1 MLLKLANK
9 PTIER
14 IFHITVLGRTLEH
27 LGVQMYK
34 RRDIAIAELVANS
47 WDASATRVDIY
58 IPQENEY
65 CPETSEIVILDNG
78 IGMTDDEVENEYLVV
93 GRNRRFADRTKK
105 PKRPVMGKKGIG
117 KLAGFGLAS
126 EMSVITWKGDVS
138 TQLTLDVKMLQTEA
152 GSTKLL
158 EIPGVVQPR
167 PVDAPSANGT
177 KIVLR
182 NLKHKSPP
190 DIAALHEALSR
201 RFSRRVHGEMDIHI
215 NDEPINEPGLDID
228 ERFPS
233 EGFDEATLSNGAK
246 VRYYYAFTKSNIRSK
261 ELQGF
266 TIYVLGK
273 TAQAPP
279 FFFQV
284 ETTASGLHW
293 ARYMTGEIEA
303 DFLDEGSD
311 NETDIIST
319 DRQEIDWADE
329 GSQELKK
336 WGEALTR
343 KALREWAVLKGDR
356 MEAHI
361 MQFPEINER
370 IQAMDSSSQKH
381 VSRFLKQLGQAEPN
395 SERALEL
402 ADSLVRVFE
411 YRHFHDVIDQLENV
425 SNDPEQLSTLLGY
438 LSTWKVLESRAI
450 LEIIK
455 GRLEVIEKFHN
466 MIVNDVPETAS
477 SQSLDNLHD
486 LLAGY
491 PWILNPEWQVLAE
504 EKQISTQLKEWNVKD
519 IESGDEKLR
528 YDFLAL
534 NDASHLVIIEIK
546 RAGHSVELDELQ
558 RLEKYKERLSKASGK
573 ELYMV
578 MICGGSLNIS
588 PSYQK
593 VWDDRRDGE
602 IRLWSAIYEK
612 TSAYYKHYRAVLEG
626 DIHNTDFARKEQEV
640 AQTRKIL
647 QPDAA
652 HRSPSV
658 RKKGLGPQDREDKQK
673 LL

>member
-1 MLLKLANK
+1 
-9 PTIER
+9 
-14 IFHITVLGRTLEH
+14 
-27 LGVQMYK
+27 YK

-47 WDASATRVDIY
+47 WDAGATRVDIY
-58 IPQENEY
+58 VPQESEY
-65 CPETSEIVILDNG
+65 RPETSEIVILDNG

-93 GRNRRFADRTKK
+93 GRNRRLEDSTRISR
-105 PKRPVMGKKGIG
+105 RPVMGKKGIG

-126 EMSVITWKGDVS
+126 EMSVLTWKGNVS
-138 TQLTLDVKMLQTEA
+138 TQLTLDVKMLQTDP

-158 EIPGVVQPR
+158 EIPGVVEPR
-167 PVDAPSANGT
+167 PADAHSLNGT
-177 KIVLR
+177 KILLR

-190 DIAALHEALSR
+190 DITALHEALSR
-201 RFSRRVHGEMDIHI
+201 RFSRRVHGEMEMYV
-215 NDEPINEPGLDID
+215 NDELINEPSLDID
-228 ERFPS
+228 QRFPS
-233 EGFDEATLSNGAK
+233 EGLNEATLPNGVK

-284 ETTASGLHW
+284 EATASGLHW
-293 ARYMTGEIEA
+293 TRYMTGEIEA
-303 DFLDEGSD
+303 DYLDEGSD
-311 NETDIIST
+311 NESDIIST

-329 GSQELKK
+329 RSQELKK
-336 WGEALTR
+336 WGETLTR

-370 IQAMDSSSQKH
+370 IQVLDSTSQKQ
-381 VSRFLKQLGQAEPN
+381 VSRFLKVLGQAEPN

-402 ADSLVRVFE
+402 ADALVSAFE

-425 SNDPEQLSTLLGY
+425 SDDPEQLSTLLIY

-455 GRLEVIEKFHN
+455 GRLGVIEKFHS

-477 SQSLDNLHD
+477 SKSLDNMHD

-504 EKQISTQLKEWNVKD
+504 EKRISTQLKEWNAKD
-519 IESGDEKLR
+519 IEADDEKLR

-534 NDASHLVIIEIK
+534 NDDRRLVIIEIK
-546 RAGHSVELDELQ
+546 RAGRPVELDELQ

-578 MICGGSLNIS
+578 MICGGVFNIS
-588 PSYQK
+588 NSYRK
-593 VWDDRRDGE
+593 VWEDRRDGE
-602 IRLWSAIYEK
+602 IRLWSDVYGK

-626 DIHNTDFARKEQEV
+626 DIHNTDFARKEQEI

-647 QPDAA
+647 QPGTA
-652 HRSPSV
+652 HRGPSA
-658 RKKGLGPQDREDKQK
+658 RKEGLGPQDRNDKD
-673 LL
+673 